1 MDNIKIRE
9 KGSYADY
16 FPETVHKDVIY
27 FSEDTRQILLN
38 GEDYGGKP
46 VIQLDFV
53 NENNKNPFFSDLID
67 KYLENPDDVDL
78 EVLNN
83 KYIFID
89 SRTLIQFRLEEFS
102 TSETNNITLIAQ
114 SIHWKVEDKIPAC
127 GTFRYIRSDQEDQIV
142 ITYDKY
148 LDKTSNIT
156 EQERRDSIR
165 RVGTL
170 SDYQSLSS
178 SEKDNLI
185 YFATDTGEILVNDQS
200 YTSGYILEGDLGDFS
215 TSLAPRPNMSYQN
228 CSLNVESVQK
238 AINLSKAGHPVFC
251 ELYYYKGATGSSMG
265 VACGHTA
272 FPPNRLEKITF
283 AVYNVELSG
292 NLLITFKIENDKVK
306 YKTQYIEDL
315 ISSDKILN
323 ISKDHNGTSV
333 SLNINSKDIQSD
345 SDQHAIS
352 LVKENNKLDVKYSV
366 DRPDLSTY
374 DKLDQLVNSLKLVEA
389 NTIYEITRLLKAKI
403 DGNEQAFKSFLEDT
417 DASNTAINKWK
428 EIEQFLTE
436 ITDTD
441 TLTGLLQQLES
452 KWSTE
457 INAIKST
464 SLSHIRDNQPV
475 TTTTDK
481 VSINYECYSGE
492 MYKSGQGTEH
502 SLDIPT
508 ATTTSAG
515 VMSAADKTT
524 LNQLKNVNHI
534 PAGGNAHQVLA
545 YDANGR
551 AKWGSFLPNTN
562 YSQQKID
569 GNNMINIT
577 PHTSFGT
584 RIGYKTDNNGYK
596 TLLLIAEVPGNAEHN
611 TIGFNGTIYWD
622 RDGGLGSNNKK
633 IDVVAESQYIGLN
646 TLKLNSSQEN
656 LILPCVVAYNNK
668 TYIALVLSSSDSDF
682 VMHGWFRRCL
692 DKFIQLNSSSYNE
705 TYPPI
710 DGVEYLAYT
719 VGGGYDYTATNSTKL
734 GGKLASEYL
743 LKSDA
748 AYINLV
754 AYGVQWDMNV
764 ADPHLTRIG
773 NMTLHKT
780 LPIQSQLKG
789 CIAQGDRI
797 MYWLDENDWRKIKGS
812 SFDIEGQTIERP
824 GLSIQNRLFFR
835 TGENFQKEHEDDWY
849 LERNIALRHK
859 VNQQNHDFFSK
870 IVKVW
875 EENGRILFEL
885 DFTIDD
891 NLTEPGETTY
901 ACIGSRLDGYDG
913 TVRVYCPKFYI
924 KSEVDGQICKVWIS
938 QFEIDNTWTCQ
949 PEILVDAYRSTVLNT
964 VPEGMGYLS
973 TLPVNSAISVVNT
986 APYCRG
992 GGNSVTYDQYLETDP
1007 CRTGLGKP
1015 RTIGLNRAT
1024 MRQYARKAGSYL
1036 MSYDQYKNIMYWLY
1050 VVEYANFN
1058 SQEAFNAELTAEG
1071 YHQGG
1076 MGPGV
1081 TTIADANW
1089 NYYNG
1094 YTPLTPCGYLNEI
1107 GNKSGTKAMTLVTPT
1122 TSGGEPTQSY
1132 TFQVPRWRG
1141 FDNPFGDIWTSL
1153 DGIIIDA
1160 DADKHE
1166 NNMNH
1171 VYTCKDPDKF
1181 GETLT
1186 EDWEKVGEEIH
1197 TDGYIKLFDLGDAAH
1212 TIPSAVGGGTTT
1224 YKCDYHFA
1232 GAKNNTLRALLVGGG
1247 ATNGARA
1254 GLGGFNSGNGVSGSW
1269 DNVGFRSV
1277 SRFMS
1282 FSSQE

>member
-156 EQERRDSIR
+156 EQERRDSVR

-200 YTSGYILEGDLGDFS
+200 YTSGYILKGHLEDWS
-215 TSLAPRPNMSYQN
+215 TSLMPKPNMSYQD
-228 CSLNVESVQK
+228 CALDVESVQK
-238 AINLSKAGHPVFC
+238 AINLSKAGRPVFC
-251 ELYYYKGATGSSMG
+251 ELSYYRDMAGEDIAR
-265 VACGHTA
+265 GHTVSTPSM
-272 FPPNRLEKITF
+272 FEEITF
-283 AVYNVELSG
+283 AVYNIELSG
-292 NLLITFKIENDKVK
+292 NLFITFKIENDKVK

-315 ISSDKILN
+315 ISSDKILD
-323 ISKDHNGTSV
+323 IRKDYDGTSV

-366 DRPDLSTY
+366 DRPDLGTY

-481 VSINYECYSGE
+481 VSISYTCYSGD

-562 YSQQKID
+562 YSRQKID

-577 PHTSFGT
+577 PHSDFGT
-584 RIGYKTDNNGYK
+584 RFGHKTDNNGYK

-611 TIGFNGTIYWD
+611 TIGFSGTIYWD
-622 RDGGLGSNNKK
+622 RGLGYISNNKK
-633 IDVVAESQYIGLN
+633 IDVIAESSYVGLD
-646 TLKLNSSQEN
+646 TLKLKSSQGKF
-656 LILPCVVAYNNK
+656 ITPCVVAYNNK
-668 TYIALVLSSSDSDF
+668 NYIALVLSSSGADF
-682 VMHGWFRRCL
+682 IMHGWFKGCL
-692 DKFIQLNSSSYNE
+692 DQFIQLNSSSYNE
-705 TYPPI
+705 PYPPI
-710 DGVEYLAYT
+710 DGIEYLAYMT
-719 VGGGYDYTATNSTKL
+719 SEGYEFEASDSIRL

-743 LKSDA
+743 LKNDISI
-748 AYINLV
+748 INLL
-754 AYGVQWDMNV
+754 AYGVQWNTNV

-773 NMTLHKT
+773 NMALHQT

-797 MYWLDENDWRKIKGS
+797 MYWLDENDWRGIKGS

-824 GLSIQNRLFFR
+824 DLSDQNRLFFMPR
-835 TGENFQKEHEDDWY
+835 EDFQKEHEDNWY
-849 LERNIALRHK
+849 IERNIALRHEI
-859 VNQQNHDFFSK
+859 NNQNHDFFSK

-885 DFTIDD
+885 DFTVDD
-891 NLTEPGETTY
+891 NLTELGEATY
-901 ACIGSRLDGYDG
+901 AYMGSKLDGYDG

-924 KSEVDGQICKVWIS
+924 KSEVDEQICKVWIS
-938 QFEIDNTWTCQ
+938 QFEIDSTWTCQ
-949 PEILVDAYRSTVLNT
+949 PEILVDAYRCTVLNT
-964 VPEGMGYLS
+964 VPENMGYLS

-986 APYCRG
+986 STYCRG
-992 GGNSVTYDQYLETDP
+992 GGNVSTYDQYLETDP

-1015 RTIGLNRAT
+1015 RTAGLNRAT
-1024 MRQYARKAGSYL
+1024 MRQYAKNAGNYI

-1058 SQEAFNAELTAEG
+1058 SQEAFNSALTDEG

-1081 TTIADANW
+1081 N
-1089 NYYNG
+1089 NYDWTQWG
-1094 YTPLTPCGYLNEI
+1094 YYSGNTPITPCGYLNEF
-1107 GNKSGTKAMTLVTPT
+1107 GNGSGVKAMTLITPT
-1122 TSGGEPTQSY
+1122 TSGGEPTRQI

-1141 FDNPFGDIWTSL
+1141 FDNPFGDIWTNL

-1160 DADKHE
+1160 DADNHP
-1166 NNMNH
+1166 NNMNY
-1171 VYTCKDPDKF
+1171 VYTCQDPDKYADNLN
-1181 GETLT
+1181 G
-1186 EDWEKVGEEIH
+1186 DGYEKVGEEIH
-1197 TDGYIKLFDLGDAAH
+1197 TDGYTKLFDLGDAAH
-1212 TIPSAVGGGTTT
+1212 IIPNVMGGNTTT
-1224 YKCDYHFA
+1224 YKCDYHWT
-1232 GAKNNTLRALLVGGG
+1232 GSKNTTLRTLFVGGSAHHG
-1247 ATNGARA
+1247 SYA
-1254 GLGGFNSGNGVSGSW
+1254 GLGGFLSYNGVSNSTA
-1269 DNVGFRSV
+1269 DVGFRSV
-1277 SRFMS
+1277 SSFLS
-1282 FSSQE
+1282 FSNS

>member
-156 EQERRDSIR
+156 EQERRDSVR

-200 YTSGYILEGDLGDFS
+200 YTSGYILEGHLEDWS
-215 TSLAPRPNMSYQN
+215 TSLMPKPNMSYQD
-228 CSLNVESVQK
+228 CALDVESVQK
-238 AINLSKAGHPVFC
+238 AINLSKAGHLVFC
-251 ELYYYKGATGSSMG
+251 ELSYYMDMAGEDIAR
-265 VACGHTA
+265 GHTV
-272 FPPNRLEKITF
+272 FTPSMFEEITF
-283 AVYNVELSG
+283 AVYNIELSG
-292 NLLITFKIENDKVK
+292 NLFITFKIENDKVK

-323 ISKDHNGTSV
+323 IRKDYNGTSV

-366 DRPDLSTY
+366 DRPDLGTY

-481 VSINYECYSGE
+481 VSISYTCYSGD

-534 PAGGNAHQVLA
+534 PAGGNAQQVLA

-562 YSQQKID
+562 YSRQKID

-577 PHTSFGT
+577 PHSDFGT
-584 RIGYKTDNNGYK
+584 RFGYKTDNNGYK

-611 TIGFNGTIYWD
+611 TIGFSGTIYWD
-622 RDGGLGSNNKK
+622 RAYGCGSNNKK
-633 IDVVAESQYIGLN
+633 IDVVAESSYIGLD
-646 TLKLNSSQEN
+646 TLKLKSSQGKF
-656 LILPCVVAYNNK
+656 ITPCVVEYNHK
-668 TYIALVLSSSDSDF
+668 AYIALVLSSSASDF
-682 VMHGWFRRCL
+682 VMHGWFRGCL
-692 DKFIQLNSSSYNE
+692 DQFIQLNSSSYDE

-710 DGVEYLAYT
+710 DGIQYLAYMT
-719 VGGGYDYTATNSTKL
+719 KEGYEFEGSDSTKL
-734 GGKLASEYL
+734 GGKLASDYL

-748 AYINLV
+748 DYIF
-754 AYGVQWDMNV
+754 AYGVQWDTSV

-812 SFDIEGQTIERP
+812 SFDIEGQIAERP
-824 GLSIQNRLFFR
+824 DLSIQNRLFFR

-849 LERNIALRHK
+849 LERNIALRHE
-859 VNQQNHDFFSK
+859 VNGQNHDFFSK
-870 IVKVW
+870 IVKVC

-891 NLTEPGETTY
+891 NLTEPGKTTY

-924 KSEVDGQICKVWIS
+924 KSQIIGNIRRVWLS
-938 QFEIDNTWTCQ
+938 TMKIDYTWTCQ
-949 PEILVDAYRSTVLNT
+949 PEILIDAYKSTVLNT
-964 VPEGMGYLS
+964 VQENMGYLS

-986 APYCRG
+986 AAYCRG
-992 GGNSVTYDQYLETDP
+992 GGNRADRDTYLETDP
-1007 CRTGLGKP
+1007 FRTDLGKP
-1015 RTIGLNRAT
+1015 RTNQSRST
-1024 MRQYARKAGSYL
+1024 FRTECRNAGNEML
-1036 MSYDQYKNIMYWLY
+1036 SYDQYKNIFYWLY

-1058 SQEAFNAELTAEG
+1058 CQEAYNADLTDDG
-1071 YHQGG
+1071 YRQGG
-1076 MGPGV
+1076 MGSGV
-1081 TTIADANW
+1081 TTWSDAQWSVYN
-1089 NYYNG
+1089 NYY
-1094 YTPLTPCGYLNEI
+1094 PVTPCGY
-1107 GNKSGTKAMTLVTPT
+1107 GNDLGNRTGIKKINIPET
-1122 TSGGEPTQSY
+1122 TSGSTVVAAK
-1132 TFQVPRWRG
+1132 TFDMPRWRG
-1141 FDNPFGDIWTSL
+1141 FDNPFGDIWTNL

-1160 DADKHE
+1160 DADNHP
-1166 NNMNH
+1166 NNMNYI
-1171 VYTCKDPDKF
+1171 YTCQDPDKF

-1186 EDWEKVGEEIH
+1186 EDWEKIGEEIH
-1197 TDGYIKLFDLGDAAH
+1197 QDGYTKLFDLGDAAH
-1212 TIPSAVGGGTTT
+1212 IIPKVMGGNPTT
-1224 YKCDYHFA
+1224 YKCDYHWI
-1232 GAKNNTLRALLVGGG
+1232 GSKNTALRALLVGGH
-1247 ATNGARA
+1247 AHNGAHA
-1254 GLGGFNSGNGVSGSW
+1254 GLGGFYSYLGVSSSW
-1269 DNVGFRSV
+1269 LHVGFRSV
-1277 SRFMS
+1277 SRFLS